1 MAWTRR
7 EERMPRTESDQ
18 SESEKMR
25 KRGNDIEQAIIIPNI
40 PGLERQDDEVAPAS
54 LEEG

>member
-1 MAWTRR
+1 
-7 EERMPRTESDQ
+7 MPRTESDQ

-40 PGLERQDDEVAPAS
+40 PTFERQDDEVAPAS